1 MEIVFMFF
9 SFILIFACA
18 DKTTDTSITEDTAEI
33 ETPSTGALALRFS
46 IDEDYAAIMDEP
58 PTGVFY
64 GSFWLAEDVDALGPI
79 DGRESLYVFQAT
91 VDLPMDGSPTDVVF
105 TQEELPAEEVYILG
119 FLDSD
124 GNNDPENTNPDSKD
138 PVTIPSENDF
148 DVVGGETT
156 EVNVFM
162 SMLYPG

>member
-1 MEIVFMFF
+1 MFL
-9 SFILIFACA
+9 SFILLTACA
-18 DKTTDTSITEDTAEI
+18 DKATDTSTSDDTAEV
-33 ETPSTGALALRFS
+33 ETPTTGSLALRFS
-46 IDEDYAAIMDEP
+46 IDEDYAAVMDEP
-58 PTGVFY
+58 PTGKFY
-64 GSFWLAEDVDALGPI
+64 GSFWRGEDVDALGPME
-79 DGRESLYVFQAT
+79 GSESLGTFQ
-91 VDLPMDGSPTDVVF
+91 VMIDLPMDGSQTEVLF
-105 TQEELPAEEVYILG
+105 TKEDLPAQEVYILG

-124 GNNDPENTNPDSKD
+124 GNNDPENSNPDAKD

>member
-1 MEIVFMFF
+1 MFLA
-9 SFILIFACA
+9 FITLFACGE
-18 DKTTDTSITEDTAEI
+18 KSTDTSSAEDTAEVV
-33 ETPSTGALALRFS
+33 TPTTGALALRFS
-46 IDEDYAAIMDEP
+46 IDEDYAAMMDEP
-58 PTGVFY
+58 PAGIFY
-64 GSFWLAEDVDALGPI
+64 GSFWHAEDVDALGPI
-79 DGRESLYVFQAT
+79 EGRESISVFQVT
-91 VDLPMDGSPTDVVF
+91 VDLPMDGSQTDVLF

-124 GNNDPENTNPDSKD
+124 GNNDPENTNPDAKD
-138 PVTIPSENDF
+138 PVTIPSDNDF

>member
-1 MEIVFMFF
+1 MFF
-9 SFILIFACA
+9 SFIFIFACGE
-18 DKTTDTSITEDTAEI
+18 KSTDTSSSEDTAEV
-33 ETPSTGALALRFS
+33 ESPSTGALALRFS

-58 PTGVFY
+58 PAGIFY
-64 GSFWLAEDVDALGPI
+64 GSFWYADDVDALGPI
-79 DGRESLYVFQAT
+79 EGSESISVFQVT
-91 VDLPMDGSPTDVVF
+91 VDLPMDGSQTEVLF
-105 TQEELPAEEVYILG
+105 TQEGLPAEEVYILG

-124 GNNDPENTNPDSKD
+124 GNNDLENSNPDSKD

-156 EVNVFM
+156 QVNVFM